1 MFRKKSM
8 KKLGWKLSDLKGL
21 LSLARKAGYVVIG
34 LENLMNYDKKLFLLL
49 CDKSAG
55 KSTQREMNFLAQKR
69 ALPLIFVEGLEEIVS
84 IENCKA
90 VGIRN
95 KNFSEMIEI
104 EIENQNA

>member
-8 KKLGWKLSDLKGL
+8 KKLEKKLGDLKGL

-34 LENLMNYDKKLFLLL
+34 LENLLNYDKKLFLLL

-55 KSTQREMNFLAQKR
+55 KSTQREMNFLAKKR
-69 ALPLIFVEGLEEIVS
+69 GLGLIFVENLAQIVA

-95 KNFSEMIEI
+95 KNFSDMISKEI
-104 EIENQNA
+104 ESKR